1 MDEVYDLMGSVLS
14 SKANE
19 QMIGFAG
26 FARSGSPKGQDLEG
40 MVKVAAEH
48 REDGSGYLTLTF
60 IIDRELDAS
69 PEQTRARLGKVDA
82 EALRQRLGPDFE
94 MLIDIPLSEFS
105 AAAPFFVEEMDV
117 YFRHL
122 QGHEKNLVET
132 RLFPAFE
139 DMLGLRFEGLQ
150 AWRAEES
157 SPLSQLL
164 AEAEAKARA
173 ELPPEPRSLLRRL
186 FGRDGG

>member
-26 FARSGSPKGQDLEG
+26 FTRSGTPKGQDLEG

-69 PEQTRARLGKVDA
+69 PEKTRARLGKVDS
-82 EALRQRLGPDFE
+82 EVLRQRLGPDFE

-122 QGHEKNLVET
+122 QGREKNLIET

-139 DMLGLRFEGLQ
+139 DILGLRFEGLQ

-164 AEAEAKARA
+164 AEAEARA